1 MAAQT
6 AVLDLVHSWTQGE
19 EKNDAGHVDA
29 LLTDDFA
36 GVGPLGFVLG
46 RKQWLE
52 RYRKGLVNRAFTVQD
67 PQVRDYGAA
76 AVVVGVLAQETSL
89 GGEDKS
95 DRFRVT
101 LLAVRQD
108 DGWRLAHLHIGA
120 LQQRN

>member
-1 MAAQT
+1 MTAQT
-6 AVLDLVHSWTQGE
+6 AVLDLVHSWTLGEQG
-19 EKNDAGHVDA
+19 NDAERVDA

-46 RKQWLE
+46 RTQWLE
-52 RYRKGLVNRAFTVQD
+52 RFRKGLVNRAFTVQD

-101 LLAVRQD
+101 LLAVCQD